1 MNKSKSMTAVAAALA
16 MCMAGSAFAQDRR
29 FDGGPD
35 RHDRYEQQGSR
46 VEHGPG
52 ADRDHRDVRP
62 QPQFIG
68 RGYVQPYADWHR
80 GARLSGEYREMPS

>member
-1 MNKSKSMTAVAAALA
+1 MNKSKSMTAVAAVLA
-16 MCMAGSAFAQDRR
+16 MCTAGSAFAQDQR
-29 FDGGPD
+29 FDGGPV
-35 RHDRYEQQGSR
+35 RHDRYEQQRLR

-52 ADRDHRDVRP
+52 AERDHRDVRA

-80 GARLSGEYREMPS
+80 GNRLSGEYREMPS

>member
-1 MNKSKSMTAVAAALA
+1 MNKSKSMAAVAAVLA
-16 MCMAGSAFAQDRR
+16 MCMGGSAFAEDQRS
-29 FDGGPD
+29 DGGPD
-35 RHDRYEQQGSR
+35 RHDQQLPR

-52 ADRDHRDVRP
+52 ADRDHRNGRP

-80 GARLSGEYREMPS
+80 GDRLSGEFREMPS